1 MNDGDNVV
9 RNVNLDNAAAAA
21 EVLLIPEL
29 KWKLKIPHHKKCM
42 EKASFLCPDWQE
54 KDVFFSTLAK
64 QQLVSSTFYDFKL
77 HQKIMSFSIH
87 VWVAFSP
94 QFFN

>member
-54 KDVFFSTLAK
+54 KDVFFSTLANSNWY
-64 QQLVSSTFYDFKL
+64 QVHSMISNSTKT
-77 HQKIMSFSIH
+77 
-87 VWVAFSP
+87 
-94 QFFN
+94 